1 MVCRWKLEGYGTKW
15 SFAWIK
21 YWHMYRELLEVLS
34 TWILNNLI
42 IRLKQPWSNICFN
55 GELHVTLT
63 WQLPTNK
70 LHDHVCAR
78 SHARNRP
85 APPTPRTPGQACRG
99 GGGPSAKILMTGAAC
114 VTWPC
119 KYNVKIQSV
128 LPEPRS
134 PQIMYHGWGGGVLPL
149 PSRGPTCRGSM
160 SCSLSQPPT
169 NIENR

>member
-1 MVCRWKLEGYGTKW
+1 MGIPIYVILLVNPSTKLKHIVITAYIYDERGEGGMTSCSSKETSTKASYEGIIGMSMETRGLWNEMVFE
-15 SFAWIK
+15 WIK

-34 TWILNNLI
+34 TWMLSNLI

-85 APPTPRTPGQACRG
+85 APPTPRTPGQACPG
-99 GGGPSAKILMTGAAC
+99 GSLGEDSHDG
-114 VTWPC
+114 
-119 KYNVKIQSV
+119 
-128 LPEPRS
+128 
-134 PQIMYHGWGGGVLPL
+134 
-149 PSRGPTCRGSM
+149 SRVCHLAM
-160 SCSLSQPPT
+160 
-169 NIENR
+169 